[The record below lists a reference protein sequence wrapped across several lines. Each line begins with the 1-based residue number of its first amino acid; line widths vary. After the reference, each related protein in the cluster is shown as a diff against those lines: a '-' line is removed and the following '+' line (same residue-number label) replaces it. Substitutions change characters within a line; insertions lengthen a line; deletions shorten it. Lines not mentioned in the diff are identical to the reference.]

1 MMAVVKRRGT
11 IDFDGVAE
19 IARSLPGVEHTAS
32 PEGIA
37 LKVRGKLFACT
48 AIHKSAEPHS
58 LMVRIG
64 FEERELLLAAEPDA
78 YYLTDHYRGYPAVL
92 VRLSNVRRDTL
103 RDLLEAAVRFVS
115 EKKAGRSRS

>member
-1 MMAVVKRRGT
+1 MTAVVTRRGT
-11 IDFDGVAE
+11 IDADGLAE

-37 LKVRGKLFACT
+37 LKIRGTLFACT
-48 AIHKSAEPHS
+48 AIHKSAESHS

-64 FEERELLLAAEPDA
+64 FEERERLLATEPGT
-78 YYLTDHYRGYPAVL
+78 YYLTDHYRGYQAVL

-103 RDLLEAAVRFVS
+103 RDLLEVAVRFVS
-115 EKKAGRSRS
+115 MNTARRSQS